1 MITIIQSP
9 TCRQPRC
16 RPEFARPLAGFTLVE
31 VLISSALASAILAA
45 VLSTFLFLGR
55 SGANMANY
63 TSMESEAR
71 KALELFAE
79 DTRQGGGVIWN
90 SATSLTLVV
99 NNLPITYAY
108 NATARTFTRTYRP
121 LASSTATQT
130 VVLVNGITDFNFLAY
145 TITGAPITDFT
156 TAAARAKANVSTKQ
170 VQLSLSASRTA
181 TTVTAATNIVLSAR
195 YVLRNRK
202 VTA

>member
-1 MITIIQSP
+1 M
-9 TCRQPRC
+9 CRRRPC
-16 RPEFARPLAGFTLVE
+16 RPESGRPRAGFTLIE
-31 VLISSALASAILAA
+31 VLISSALASAVLAA
-45 VLSTFLFLGR
+45 VFSTFLFLGR

-63 TSMESEAR
+63 TTMEAEAR

-108 NATARTFTRTYRP
+108 NAGARTFTRTYRP
-121 LASSTATQT
+121 SASSTATRT
-130 VVLVNGITDFNFLAY
+130 VVLVTGITDFSFLAY
-145 TITGAPITDFT
+145 KITGTPITDFS
-156 TAAARAKANVSTKQ
+156 TAAARAQANVSTKQ

-181 TTVTAATNIVLSAR
+181 TTVTTATNIVLSAR